1 VKILL
6 VCTGNICR
14 SPTAE
19 GVLRH
24 MVERAGLADRVTI
37 DSAGTHGYHVGEP
50 PDVRSQAHAL
60 KRGYDL
66 SALRASRV
74 SMSDF
79 ERYDWILAMD
89 RGHYQLLKRS
99 CPPRHHAKLKLFL
112 SFAPELGIDE
122 VPDPY
127 YGGPDGF
134 DQVLDLI
141 EAAARTVVSEL
152 KRELSGPLNSR

>member
-1 VKILL
+1 MKILI

-19 GVLRH
+19 AVLR
-24 MVERAGLADRVTI
+24 ELLRQAGLAERVTI
-37 DSAGTHGYHVGEP
+37 DSAGTHGYHAGEP
-50 PDVRSQAHAL
+50 PDERSQRHAL

-74 SMSDF
+74 SMADF

-99 CPPRHHAKLKLFL
+99 CPPQHRAKLKLFL

-141 EAAARTVVSEL
+141 EAAARRVVNEL
-152 KRELSGPLNSR
+152 RRELGEPLNPR

>member
-1 VKILL
+1 MKILV

-19 GVLRH
+19 AVLRELVH
-24 MVERAGLADRVTI
+24 KAGLAERVTI

-50 PDVRSQAHAL
+50 PDERSQKHAL

-74 SMSDF
+74 SVADF

-99 CPPRHHAKLKLFL
+99 CPPKHHAKLKLFL

-141 EAAARTVVSEL
+141 EAAARRVVSEL
-152 KRELSGPLNSR
+152 KRELSDPPKPR